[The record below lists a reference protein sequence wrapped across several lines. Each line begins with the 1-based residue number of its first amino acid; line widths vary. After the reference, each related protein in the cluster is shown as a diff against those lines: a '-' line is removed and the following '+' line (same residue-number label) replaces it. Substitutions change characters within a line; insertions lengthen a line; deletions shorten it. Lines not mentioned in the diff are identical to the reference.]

1 MKKRILSAFLVL
13 CMMLTM
19 VPTAALAAEDP
30 GGGNGSDRVHTESND
45 GVVVDKTVNYDED
58 GNYSLTL
65 EAYVTNEVTKEAR
78 PHRWILCWC
87 WMSPGRWMMT
97 WERAL
102 GNIPPLMNRDGRIA
116 TSTGLGGRR
125 IISAMMTAT
134 TTKWKLKVMVLGE
147 PAIFHRVLYRQRVL
161 PGLESARYYQ
171 QEPECQPLDRYFY
184 TRQEITTSKMEA
196 MQSAVNGF
204 IDQVA
209 ENAAGARQ

>member
-65 EAYVTNEVTKEAR
+65 EAYVTNEVTREAR

-97 WERAL
+97 WERAR

-134 TTKWKLKVMVLGE
+134 TTKWKLKVMVLGGTGNIPSGII
-147 PAIFHRVLYRQRVL
+147 PAAGFTGTGISSVL
-161 PGLESARYYQ
+161 PAG
-171 QEPECQPLDRYFY
+171 
-184 TRQEITTSKMEA
+184 TRMPTF
-196 MQSAVNGF
+196 G
-204 IDQVA
+204 QVVFTRA
-209 ENAAGARQ
+209 KR